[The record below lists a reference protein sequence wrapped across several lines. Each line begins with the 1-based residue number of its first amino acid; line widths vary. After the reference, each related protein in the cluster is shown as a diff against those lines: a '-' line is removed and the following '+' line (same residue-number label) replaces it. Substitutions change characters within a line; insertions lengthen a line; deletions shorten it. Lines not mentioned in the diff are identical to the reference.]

1 MLNIWHNPVTLKCRM
16 LSVSICEGHRNRNKG
31 DESGLPLETS
41 ARTGARGLRGPRRVL
56 RNTNVCLMVH
66 FNIIRTR
73 SHNTCTH
80 AYTNT
85 TTKGLPSVDE
95 QKLLLLPSSTLQRY
109 RSDWLDSNLL
119 VTLPRLAL
127 LPAVDA
133 HLRPWISAQ
142 HSLPPCFSKWDD
154 VMCCMLQT
162 AAAALP
168 NMASGEQQAPSG
180 EEKESEKEW
189 NAGLYDCHRDCK
201 TCECT
206 EAKCPSSIACTCY
219 QKAHHTI
226 NQWATFLFMYMSRE
240 V

>member
-1 MLNIWHNPVTLKCRM
+1 MLHCYGDTLQHITVNHENRVLQQTKMVQWLWLQAVNNLMPNIGHNPVTLKFRM
-16 LSVSICEGHRNRNKG
+16 LSASICEGHRNRNKR

-41 ARTGARGLRGPRRVL
+41 ARTGARGLHGPRRVL
-56 RNTNVCLMVH
+56 RNTDVCSMVH

-73 SHNTCTH
+73 SHNTYTH

-133 HLRPWISAQ
+133 HL
-142 HSLPPCFSKWDD
+142 
-154 VMCCMLQT
+154 
-162 AAAALP
+162 
-168 NMASGEQQAPSG
+168 
-180 EEKESEKEW
+180 
-189 NAGLYDCHRDCK
+189 
-201 TCECT
+201 
-206 EAKCPSSIACTCY
+206 CP
-219 QKAHHTI
+219 
-226 NQWATFLFMYMSRE
+226 
-240 V
+240 